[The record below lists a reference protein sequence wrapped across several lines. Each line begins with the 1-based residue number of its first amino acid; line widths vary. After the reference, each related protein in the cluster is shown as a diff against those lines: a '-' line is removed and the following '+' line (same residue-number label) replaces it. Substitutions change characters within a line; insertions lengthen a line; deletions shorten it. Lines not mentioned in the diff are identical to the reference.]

1 MTNER
6 ETDAPGTT
14 EPELPAKVPENGD
27 AVTPDLPPSD
37 PPAPDLW
44 TANGPEEAEQAE
56 QAKDAPRTDAD
67 HAAEAESPEPQEPTD

>member
-6 ETDAPGTT
+6 ETHAPGTT

-44 TANGPEEAEQAE
+44 TADGPEEAE
-56 QAKDAPRTDAD
+56 DAPRTDAD